1 VTSQRAM
8 VEASLLDTRRDVYP
22 VRQNLTGAGIASEP
36 RTATRLTKGSQICP
50 AAPAPVK
57 DRHV

>member
-1 VTSQRAM
+1 VTQREM
-8 VEASLLDTRRDVYP
+8 VLASLRELRRDVYP
-22 VRQNLTGAGIASEP
+22 VRQNLTGAGLASEP